1 MPINDYRYGG
11 SKDRYEVIKVKGE
24 GGAKSVAIPPNS
36 SCLAMDIDDPIVY
49 LVMTDSTGYPS
60 VEAYSIARIPT
71 ESEKAASAIENVTQT
86 LSNVMAQM
94 TAMTEKINKLE
105 ASLNG

>member
-1 MPINDYRYGG
+1 MQDYRSGG
-11 SKDRYEVIKVKGE
+11 SMDRCETIKVKGE
-24 GGAKSVAIPPNS
+24 GGAKSVKIPPNS
-36 SCLAMDIDDPIVY
+36 SCLAMDVDDPIVY
-49 LVMTDSTGYPS
+49 LIVTDSTGYPS

>member
-1 MPINDYRYGG
+1 MQDYRSGG
-11 SKDRYEVIKVKGE
+11 SMDRCEVIKVKGE
-24 GGAKSVAIPPNS
+24 GGAKSVKIPPNS

-60 VEAYSIARIPT
+60 VEAYSITRIPT

>member
-1 MPINDYRYGG
+1 MQDYHSGG
-11 SKDRYEVIKVKGE
+11 SLDRCEVIKVKGE
-24 GGAKSVAIPPNS
+24 GGAKSVKIPPNS
-36 SCLAMDIDDPIVY
+36 SCLAMDVDDPIVY
-49 LVMTDSTGYPS
+49 LIVTDSTGYPS